1 MDIETSGRNSGL
13 RMRIRGR
20 RRALG
25 LTLEEV
31 AVRTGLDT
39 GRVDHIET
47 RPFALTGAEL
57 VRLAHAL
64 DTTVTD
70 LTRADR
76 PKPPRRAP
84 VAPTLDPMRK
94 EECRRLIEA
103 GTVGRIAYDGVD
115 GLVVIP
121 VNYCTLGEL
130 IVFRT
135 AADSAVAQYDL
146 APIVFELDAF
156 DEGMH
161 DGWSVVV
168 SGTVRPATDLEIE
181 SVHDRV
187 EPWAGGTRDTYMVI
201 DPRRTTGRRI
211 RSW

>member
-1 MDIETSGRNSGL
+1 MDAQTSDRHSDLGT
-13 RMRIRGR
+13 RIRHR
-20 RRALG
+20 RQALG
-25 LTLEEV
+25 LTVAEV
-31 AVRTGLDT
+31 AHRTGLDT
-39 GRVDHIET
+39 GRIDHIET

-64 DTTVTD
+64 DLTVTD
-70 LTRADR
+70 LTGDR
-76 PKPPRRAP
+76 PTAARRTP

-103 GTVGRIAYDGVD
+103 GSVGRIAYDGVD

-146 APIVFELDAF
+146 DPIVFELDVI

-161 DGWSVVV
+161 DGWSVMVN
-168 SGTVRPATDLEIE
+168 GTVRPAVDTEIA
-181 SVHDRV
+181 SVQNRV
-187 EPWAGGTRDTYMVI
+187 DPWAGGTRDTYMVI
-201 DPRRTTGRRI
+201 DPHRTTGRRI
-211 RSW
+211 RAW

>member
-1 MDIETSGRNSGL
+1 MDAETRDRRNDLGT
-13 RMRIRGR
+13 RIRHR
-20 RRALG
+20 RQALG
-25 LTLEEV
+25 LTIAEV
-31 AVRTGLDT
+31 SDRTGLES
-39 GRVDHIET
+39 GRLDHIET

-64 DTTVTD
+64 DLTVTD
-70 LTRADR
+70 LTADR
-76 PKPPRRAP
+76 PKAARRAP
-84 VAPTLDPMRK
+84 AAPVLDPMRK

-103 GTVGRIAYDGVD
+103 GSVGRIAYDGVD

-146 APIVFELDAF
+146 APIVFELDVV

-161 DGWSVVV
+161 NGWSVMVN
-168 SGTVRPATDLEIE
+168 GTVRPALDTEIE

-187 EPWAGGTRDTYMVI
+187 EPWAGGTRDTYMTI
-201 DPRRTTGRRI
+201 DPHRTTGRRI

>member
-1 MDIETSGRNSGL
+1 MDAQTSDRHSDLGT
-13 RMRIRGR
+13 RIRHR
-20 RRALG
+20 RQALG
-25 LTLEEV
+25 LTLAEV
-31 AVRTGLDT
+31 AQRTGLDT
-39 GRVDHIET
+39 GRIDQIET

-64 DTTVTD
+64 DLSVTD
-70 LTRADR
+70 LTGDR
-76 PKPPRRAP
+76 PATARRTP

-103 GTVGRIAYDGVD
+103 GSIGRIAYDGVD

-121 VNYCTLGEL
+121 VNYCTLAEL

-146 APIVFELDAF
+146 EPIVFELDVF

-161 DGWSVVV
+161 DGWSVMVN
-168 SGTVRPATDLEIE
+168 GTVRPAVDTEIA
-181 SVHDRV
+181 SVQNRV
-187 EPWAGGTRDTYMVI
+187 DPWAGGTRDTYMVI
-201 DPRRTTGRRI
+201 DPHRTTGRRI